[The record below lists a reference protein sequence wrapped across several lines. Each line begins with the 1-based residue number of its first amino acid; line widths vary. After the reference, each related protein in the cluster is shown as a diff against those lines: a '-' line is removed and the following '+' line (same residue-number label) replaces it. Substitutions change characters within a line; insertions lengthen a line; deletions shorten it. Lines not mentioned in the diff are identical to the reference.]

1 MNKLPIAKRVQIIN
15 LLVEGSSL
23 RATSRI
29 ADVSINT
36 VTKLL
41 VDVGRAC
48 ENFHHQTVVFVEA
61 NRIQCDEIWSFCYSK
76 QKNVPEGMEE
86 VAGDVWTWTCL
97 ESESKLIISWF
108 VGDRGGE
115 SAQTFMNDVATRINR
130 KPGQITTDGHKEYQ
144 QAVLDAFCSPINYAQ
159 LIKQYSNPAEATTP
173 ERKYSP
179 SRFIAAK
186 KNIVFGQPERKH
198 I

>member
-1 MNKLPIAKRVQIIN
+1 MLDQSRINSYLYDMNKLPLSKRVQIIN

-23 RATSRI
+23 RAASRI

-76 QKNVPEGMEE
+76 QKNDPEEMEE
-86 VAGDVWTWTCL
+86 VAGDVC
-97 ESESKLIISWF
+97 
-108 VGDRGGE
+108 
-115 SAQTFMNDVATRINR
+115 
-130 KPGQITTDGHKEYQ
+130 
-144 QAVLDAFCSPINYAQ
+144 
-159 LIKQYSNPAEATTP
+159 
-173 ERKYSP
+173 
-179 SRFIAAK
+179 
-186 KNIVFGQPERKH
+186 
-198 I
+198 